1 MAIKTREIKYK
12 TFGRVLAIEN
22 GAIELYVTLD
32 VGPRVIR
39 YALAGGENFMFED
52 VNLDIVEKG
61 AGFDDY
67 FYKGA
72 YWHTYGGHRIWLTP
86 ESKPETYY
94 PDNDPVAYR
103 IEGNKF
109 TFTPPPQKSNDVQET
124 LILTVS
130 ENTSEVEVCATAENL
145 RDKPQTFGLWQVSVM
160 CKNGLAVAPQT
171 TRDTVLLHNRT
182 MSLWPYCNMADERV
196 CWGRELISLQQ
207 NPNATNPFKIGTSN
221 ERGFVAY
228 LAHGALFVKRFPYY
242 YGYPYPDD
250 GCNFEMYTNPH
261 FLELESLG
269 KLAPVAPG
277 EIIRTSEFW
286 SLTPGVEKPDGRD
299 MGALEKIVAGYIES
313 K

>member
-130 ENTSEVEVCATAENL
+130 ENTSEVEVCATAEKL
-145 RDKPQTFGLWQVSVM
+145 RYKTQIFGLWQVSVM

-171 TRDTVLLHNRT
+171 TRDTVLLPQPHDVALALLQYGRRARMLGPRADLPPAKPQCDQSVQNRH
-182 MSLWPYCNMADERV
+182 
-196 CWGRELISLQQ
+196 I
-207 NPNATNPFKIGTSN
+207 
-221 ERGFVAY
+221 ERGAASSPTSPTARCLSNASRTTTV
-228 LAHGALFVKRFPYY
+228 
-242 YGYPYPDD
+242 
-250 GCNFEMYTNPH
+250 
-261 FLELESLG
+261 
-269 KLAPVAPG
+269 
-277 EIIRTSEFW
+277 IRT
-286 SLTPGVEKPDGRD
+286 LTTLQFRDVHQSPFPG
-299 MGALEKIVAGYIES
+299 A
-313 K
+313 